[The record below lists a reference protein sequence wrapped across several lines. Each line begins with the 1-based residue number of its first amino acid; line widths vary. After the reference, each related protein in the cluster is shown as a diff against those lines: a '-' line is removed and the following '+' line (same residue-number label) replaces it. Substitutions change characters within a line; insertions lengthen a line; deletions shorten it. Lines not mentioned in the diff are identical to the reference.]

1 MFFTCFTKIIKQF
14 QIKKLE
20 IKKLEIKNWS
30 KNVILYDHHILIE
43 FIKTQ
48 IRIQ

>member
-1 MFFTCFTKIIKQF
+1 MFFTSFNKIIKQL

-20 IKKLEIKNWS
+20 IKKWS
-30 KNVILYDHHILIE
+30 KNIVLCNHHILIE

-48 IRIQ
+48 TRIQ